1 MIKDQF
7 NLYLNFQIRRQ
18 TIILLIIRKLTI
30 HLKPKVKIDSAE
42 NFTNIIDITEKE
54 KINIIDKP
62 IKKKEDE
69 KVEKDVKIDIVDT
82 CVTRSKSKLNSNPV
96 IPSINHA
103 PLANSNNLRKRKS
116 IDDNDYIKR
125 VQIFVKIVRE
135 AAKRL
140 NLIYED
146 GTLVPVDDDNI
157 EGINFKSYIQ
167 DIYNIPTKSEP
178 VIDLFEDTT
187 ESDIKVT
194 KKLRTNKKVK
204 KIIIPD
210 IDEDY

>member
-1 MIKDQF
+1 
-7 NLYLNFQIRRQ
+7 
-18 TIILLIIRKLTI
+18 
-30 HLKPKVKIDSAE
+30 
-42 NFTNIIDITEKE
+42 
-54 KINIIDKP
+54 
-62 IKKKEDE
+62 
-69 KVEKDVKIDIVDT
+69 
-82 CVTRSKSKLNSNPV
+82 
-96 IPSINHA
+96 
-103 PLANSNNLRKRKS
+103 LANSNNLRKRKS

-194 KKLRTNKKVK
+194 KKLRTSNKKVK